1 MTRPF
6 SRVFCIANP
15 AAGVR
20 RGVRVAVEKALVM
33 AGVDFAIR
41 DTTGPGHGTALA
53 RQAVSQGADLV
64 VAVGGD
70 GTVNEVGRALVGGDV
85 PMGVVPAGSGN
96 AFARALGISLR
107 PRKAVF
113 QALSGQVLALD
124 AGRVGEEVFF
134 CSLGIG
140 LDAEVVRRYN
150 ARTGKRRGLLP
161 YVWLTLKALRSFQ
174 PESVRVVLD
183 EVREVALCPL
193 VLAVAN
199 TAQYGNGAIIAPGAV
214 PDDGVLDVCSIS
226 QTNRL
231 ILALNAGRLFA
242 GTIDRM
248 PGVEVF
254 RVRKLRIERASGG
267 YFHVDGEAREGPASL
282 AVEVMPGAL
291 KVALPKKQ

>member
-1 MTRPF
+1 MF
-6 SRVFCIANP
+6 SRVVCIANP

-33 AGVDFAIR
+33 AGVDFAIW

-53 RQAVSQGADLV
+53 LQAVRQGADLV

-85 PMGVVPAGSGN
+85 PMGVAPAGSGN

-107 PRKAVF
+107 PRRAVA
-113 QALSGQVLALD
+113 QVLSGQVRMLD
-124 AGRVGEEVFF
+124 VGRVGEEIFL

-161 YVWLTLKALRSFQ
+161 YVWLTLKALRSFW
-174 PESVRVVLD
+174 PEPVQLVMDEGRSVDLH
-183 EVREVALCPL
+183 PL
-193 VLAVAN
+193 LLAVAN
-199 TAQYGNGAIIAPGAV
+199 VAQYGNGAIIAPGAA
-214 PDDGVLDVCSIS
+214 PDDGMLDVCAIS

-231 ILALNAGRLFA
+231 ILALNAGRLFT

-248 PGVEVF
+248 PGVEMF

-267 YFHVDGEAREGPASL
+267 WFHVDGEAREGPASL
-282 AVEVMPGAL
+282 AVDVMPGAL
-291 KVALPKKQ
+291 QVVLPKKQ